1 MRCDAVYF
9 VRVALERASECVQAC
24 QTEAGAED
32 DVDRRGRRERVVGRD
47 VSREDDRSDETRD
60 EETRNEQ
67 MRRGNPES

>member
-32 DVDRRGRRERVVGRD
+32 DVDRRGRRERVVGHD
-47 VSREDDRSDETRD
+47 VSREEGRD

-67 MRRGNPES
+67 MRGNPES